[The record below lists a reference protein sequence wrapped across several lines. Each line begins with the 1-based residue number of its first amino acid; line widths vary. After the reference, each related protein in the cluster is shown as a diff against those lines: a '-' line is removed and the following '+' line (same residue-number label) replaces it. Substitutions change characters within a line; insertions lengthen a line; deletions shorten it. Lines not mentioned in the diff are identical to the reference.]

1 MTEIYR
7 AEVVGSLLRP
17 DELKRAR
24 AAHDAGDLS
33 HADFKRVEDAAVD
46 EAIAIQERAGV
57 DVITDGEMRRF
68 FFFGPL
74 TEAAEGVSPVE
85 GAAVVWR
92 DDSGG
97 EAQPQPAA
105 LTTEIRQTRSLASE
119 EYSYARARATRPLK
133 ITLPSPLMLGLLWK
147 PGTSTEIYGDAF
159 EAFAAGAALVRH
171 EAETMI
177 QLGCAYIQIDA
188 PELAT
193 LVDPE
198 QRDFYESVGI
208 PVDRLLTEGVDL
220 LDDMVAG
227 LDARLGMHLC
237 RGNYEGRW
245 MSAGGYEE
253 ISTHVFRR
261 ATNYDVFLLEYDDH
275 RSGSF
280 EPLRDVPDDKAVALG
295 LVSTK
300 RAELEPAE
308 ELLSRI
314 DEAGRYFARDQLALC
329 TQCGFASTWEGN
341 PVAFDVQER
350 KLRLVSEVARRAWAD

>member
-1 MTEIYR
+1 MTEIHR
-7 AEVVGSLLRP
+7 ADVVGSLLRP
-17 DELKRAR
+17 DALKRAR
-24 AAHDAGDLS
+24 AAHEAGDLS

-46 EAIAIQERAGV
+46 EAIAIQERAGL
-57 DVITDGEMRRF
+57 DVTTDGEMRRF

-85 GAAVVWR
+85 GARVIWR
-92 DDSGG
+92 DESGG

-105 LTTEIRQTRSLASE
+105 LTTEIRQTRSLATE
-119 EYSYARARATRPLK
+119 EYAYARARATLPLK
-133 ITLPSPLMLGLLWK
+133 VTLPSPLMLGLLWK
-147 PGTSTEIYGDAF
+147 PGTSTEIYADAF

-171 EAETMI
+171 EAQTVIE
-177 QLGCAYIQIDA
+177 LGCTYVQIDA

-198 QRDFYESVGI
+198 QREFYESVGI

-227 LDARLGMHLC
+227 LDGRIGLHLC

-245 MSAGGYEE
+245 MSAGGYDY
-253 ISTHVFRR
+253 ISTQVFRR

-308 ELLSRI
+308 ELLGRI
-314 DEAGRYFARDQLALC
+314 DEAARYFARDQMALC

-341 PVAFDVQER
+341 PVGFDVQER
-350 KLRLVSEVARRAWAD
+350 KLRLVSDVARQAWPG